1 MKRNMIGLLILLLAL
16 MVVPAH
22 AQDEEFIFG
31 MILVGPANDGGWS
44 QAHYEGG
51 RYVEENVPGATM
63 LVFESLNPADAPEA
77 TLESVVT
84 DMVSAGAQL
93 IITSSDAFEQDTDT
107 VAALFPDVVFVN
119 VSGSNALAEKAAD
132 VYADVVPAATED
144 VSVTEEAMATAEAIM
159 TAEAA
164 EGVPANVGNLMA
176 GMEWYKLVA
185 GCAAA
190 LTTETGQI
198 GYLGPLI
205 NAETRRFA
213 ASAYLGARYCYEKY
227 RGMDP
232 ATLQFNVTWIGFWFN
247 IPGVTLD
254 PTEEA
259 NNFFD
264 NGADVVISGIDTTQ
278 AVVVAGQR
286 FAAGERVFA
295 VAYDS
300 VVGCDEAP
308 AACLGVPYYNW
319 GPAYV
324 DLVNSVKDGSYSPS
338 WVFVDPSF
346 EDNSIVGYLP
356 GEGLSEEVRTNLD
369 AFIAEIE
376 AYATDSANEDTVF
389 LWDGPLN
396 LQDGTP
402 LVVEGES
409 ADLLEI
415 WYLPQLLEGMN
426 GASS

>member
-1 MKRNMIGLLILLLAL
+1 
-16 MVVPAH
+16 
-22 AQDEEFIFG
+22 
-31 MILVGPANDGGWS
+31 
-44 QAHYEGG
+44 
-51 RYVEENVPGATM
+51 M

-84 DMVSAGAQL
+84 DMVAEGAQL
-93 IITSSDAFEQDTDT
+93 IITSSDSFEQDTDT

-119 VSGSNALAEKAAD
+119 MSGSNALAEKADD
-132 VYADVVPAATED
+132 VYGPMMPAM
-144 VSVTEEAMATAEAIM
+144 TEEAMATAEAIM
-159 TAEAA
+159 TEEAAMEATAEMA

-213 ASAYLGARYCYEKY
+213 ASAYLGARYCYENY

-232 ATLQFNVTWIGFWFN
+232 TTLQFNVTWIGFWFN

-264 NGADVVISGIDTTQ
+264 SGVDVVISGIDTTQ

-286 FAAGERVFA
+286 FAADERVFA

-300 VVGCDEAP
+300 VVGCEEAP

-324 DLVNSVKDGSYSPS
+324 DLVNSIKDGSYTPS

-346 EDNSIVGYLP
+346 EDNSIVGFLP
-356 GEGLSEEVRTNLD
+356 GEGLSEEATTNLD
-369 AFIAEIE
+369 AFIAEME
-376 AYATDSANEDTVF
+376 AYAEANDGTVF

-396 LQDGTP
+396 LQDGTA
-402 LVVEGES
+402 LVAEGES

>member
-1 MKRNMIGLLILLLAL
+1 MKRHVRGLLILLLAL
-16 MVVPAH
+16 MVVPVQ
-22 AQDEEFIFG
+22 AQDEEFVFG

-51 RYVEENVPGATM
+51 LYVEENVPGAQM

-84 DMVSAGAQL
+84 DMVDAGAQL
-93 IITSSDAFEQDTDT
+93 IITSSDSFEQDTDA

-119 VSGSNALAEKAAD
+119 VSGSNALEQKAAD
-132 VYADVVPAATED
+132 VFGEMMPAATEEMM
-144 VSVTEEAMATAEAIM
+144 VTEEAMATAEVIM
-159 TAEAA
+159 EEAA
-164 EGVPANVGNLMA
+164 PANVGNLMA

-213 ASAYLGARYCYEKY
+213 ASAYLGARYCYENY

-232 ATLQFNVTWIGFWFN
+232 AELQFNVTWIGFWFN

-264 NGADVVISGIDTTQ
+264 SGADVVISGIDTTQ

-286 FAAGERVFA
+286 FAADERVFA

-324 DLVNSVKDGSYSPS
+324 DLVNSIKDGSYTPS
-338 WVFVDPSF
+338 WVFVDPTF

-356 GEGLSEEVRTNLD
+356 GEGLSEEVQVDLD
-369 AFIAEIE
+369 AFIAEME
-376 AYATDSANEDTVF
+376 AYATDPANEGTVF
-389 LWDGPLN
+389 LWDGPLS
-396 LQDGTP
+396 LQDGTEF
-402 LVVEGES
+402 VAEGES